1 MLKNYKAIRKN
12 FSLFL
17 GCFALVLTLF
27 GCKPAPVEGEAIKL
41 DIVNGC
47 GQIDAAI
54 QFKEVVP
61 SGKLT
66 VTSIS
71 NASNFNYDKTI
82 LVSHTEDQVEIN
94 IVKTLLK
101 INEVSVIVDTVSA
114 TKFTV
119 YLGNDYKKIIER
131 IRND

>member
-1 MLKNYKAIRKN
+1 MFMLI
-12 FSLFL
+12 
-17 GCFALVLTLF
+17 
-27 GCKPAPVEGEAIKL
+27 GCKPAPVSGEAIKL

-61 SGKLT
+61 TDKLM
-66 VTSIS
+66 VLSIS

-82 LVSHTEDQVEIN
+82 IVSHTEDKVEIN

-101 INEVSVIVDTVSA
+101 IDEVVVIIDTVSV